1 MATELIAMEKDMN
14 QTIKMIEAL
23 EHVAKHSDSE
33 HWDTLNA
40 VGAELLRLDA
50 ALRWIAVRCP
60 AHLMDQPLHVIHKEM
75 AHDAGACARAAIA
88 EMERP

>member
-23 EHVAKHSDSE
+23 EHVAKYSDSE

-50 ALRWIAVRCP
+50 ALRWIANRCP
-60 AHLMDQPLHVIHKEM
+60 VHLMDHPPHAIHREM